1 VATVLVIF
9 KLHLTK
15 SGGGGSKA

>member
-1 VATVLVIF
+1 MVGK

-15 SGGGGSKA
+15 SGGAQKLESLEL